1 MAFIER
7 ERKKSNGESKKKAIS
22 DNVITQETRATN
34 TSTRKMTHEATSQL
48 VRGLR
53 IEDEEDEEEY
63 DSLPHCFEESLRE
76 YQLANGIKPPEARVS
91 QF

>member
-1 MAFIER
+1 
-7 ERKKSNGESKKKAIS
+7 
-22 DNVITQETRATN
+22 
-34 TSTRKMTHEATSQL
+34 MTHEATSQL

-53 IEDEEDEEEY
+53 IEDEEDEEEF
-63 DSLPHCFEESLRE
+63 DSMPHCFEESLRE